1 MDSRRGR
8 IYLAAK
14 KRAEGV
20 EETGLGFGRIVLGKF
35 LGRGWRGGDRGGG
48 ESKVVRPRYRVAVE
62 EAPLHIRTA
71 ACPRAGCGITG
82 SATDA
87 GTRFWRNFSRT
98 NLVLVLVFFILLVFV

>member
-35 LGRGWRGGDRGGG
+35 LGRGWRGGD
-48 ESKVVRPRYRVAVE
+48 VVAEKAKWSVRVTASPSRKLPCIY
-62 EAPLHIRTA
+62 APPPARV
-71 ACPRAGCGITG
+71 PGCGITG